1 MASKMIEKIR
11 ALKELKNDIE
21 ALTDEQHEKEIA
33 DSLFDIIEVIAERKK
48 IRIVKTLIKLARRL
62 LDVPDFPDI
71 D

>member
-1 MASKMIEKIR
+1 MIEKIR